1 MAYYIA
7 LIFGDAGGYGF
18 TVPDVPGFTAHA
30 DTDDVEEAIAV
41 ARRVLAVHLA
51 ALIDH
56 GGELP
61 RARTLKKLKA
71 DRELKEDFEE
81 ADAVLLL
88 PALLPAGRTKRVNVT
103 LDENTLNLIDR
114 SAADRKLT
122 RSAFIAEAARQ
133 MATG

>member
-1 MAYYIA
+1 MAYYTA

-18 TVPDVPGFTAHA
+18 TIPDIPGFTAHA
-30 DTDDVEEAIAV
+30 ETEDLEKAVAV

-61 RARTLKKLKA
+61 SARTLKKLKA
-71 DRELKEDFEE
+71 DRALKEDFEE
-81 ADAVLLL
+81 ADAVMLL
-88 PALLPAGRTKRVNVT
+88 PALLPAGRTRRVNVT

-133 MATG
+133 MASG